1 MRYEDD
7 ERVAALEQQVA
18 ELTGRLEQLE
28 RRFQPELERSIPYL
42 PAPKAGKPAAEARPG
57 AEDQRSVRSPLPSV
71 PKMDFEDLLGG
82 RILGW
87 LGGSAVVLAAVF
99 FLVMAVSRG
108 WIDEPTR
115 VLLAFLGS
123 TLLLGAGLYL
133 YERQGQTQAALAT
146 VAAAIASLYA
156 SLTAATALYD
166 LIDPVVGLAVAGL
179 VGASAMAIAVRWNS
193 PVVAGLGVVGA
204 LLAPVLVDAGTTGEA
219 LAFMAI
225 ALVASTGILLWRRW
239 DWLASVSFVASAPQL
254 MGWLLDTHEDQ
265 PVRALVVLGL
275 FWALYVVAAIGYE
288 LRVPIAELRAS
299 SAMLLLSDAVLVA
312 AGGYL
317 ILTDRG
323 NEVVATAWVI
333 VLAVAHIG
341 LGAFGF
347 RGRMSNEI
355 GAGLVAVGLGL
366 SAIGLGLALNGP
378 ALVVGWTV
386 EAVVLA
392 WVVARTKDR
401 RAVSAVALFLGL
413 AIGHVLLF
421 EAPPDALLVGVDSLA
436 EALIGIG
443 MVAGAA
449 IAISRLIEP
458 EPKDRLL
465 ALQVIALAAVVYIP
479 SIVIV
484 DTWTTGDRSDPGQTA
499 QLLLSAFWSLTGLAG
514 IVYGLVRAQRA
525 ARLAGLALLGLAVA
539 KVFIFDL
546 SQLDSIYRVLS
557 FLALGLLLLAGAF
570 AYQRLQVTS
579 EESGE

>member
-1 MRYEDD
+1 
-7 ERVAALEQQVA
+7 
-18 ELTGRLEQLE
+18 
-28 RRFQPELERSIPYL
+28 
-42 PAPKAGKPAAEARPG
+42 
-57 AEDQRSVRSPLPSV
+57 
-71 PKMDFEDLLGG
+71 MDFEDLLGG

-123 TLLLGAGLYL
+123 TLLLGVGLYL

-166 LIDPVVGLAVAGL
+166 LIDPAVGLVVAGL
-179 VGASAMAIAVRWNS
+179 VGASATAIAVRWHS
-193 PVVAGLGVVGA
+193 PIVAGLGVVGA

-225 ALVASTGILLWRRW
+225 ALVASTGILLWQRW
-239 DWLASVSFVASAPQL
+239 DWLATVSFVASAPQVAA
-254 MGWLLDTHEDQ
+254 WLLDTHGDH
-265 PVRALVVLGL
+265 PVQALVVLAL

-288 LRVPIAELRAS
+288 LRVPTAELRAS
-299 SAMLLLSDAVLVA
+299 SAMLLLADAVLVS

-323 NEVVATAWVI
+323 SDAAATAWVI
-333 VLAVAHIG
+333 TLAVSHIA

-392 WVVARTKDR
+392 WVARRTKDR
-401 RAVSAVALFLGL
+401 RAEFAVALFLAL

-436 EALIGIG
+436 DALIGIAL
-443 MVAGAA
+443 VAGAA
-449 IAISRLIEP
+449 LAVSRLLEP
-458 EPKDRLL
+458 EPRDRRL
-465 ALQVIALAAVVYIP
+465 ALEVIALAAIVYMP
-479 SIVIV
+479 SVAIV
-484 DTWTTGDRSDPGQTA
+484 DTWTTGDASDPGQTA
-499 QLLLSAFWSLTGLAG
+499 QLLLSAFWSVTGLAA

-525 ARLAGLALLGLAVA
+525 ARMAGLALLGLAVA
-539 KVFIFDL
+539 KVFVFDL
-546 SQLDSIYRVLS
+546 AQLESIYRVLS

-579 EESGE
+579 EEREE

>member
-1 MRYEDD
+1 MRYSDS
-7 ERVAALEQQVA
+7 ERIASLEKQIA
-18 ELTGRLEQLE
+18 ELTARLVRLEG
-28 RRFQPELERSIPYL
+28 RFQPELERSSVYGA
-42 PAPKAGKPAAEARPG
+42 APQAAKPAAEARPG
-57 AEDQRSVRSPLPSV
+57 AEDERSVRSPLPSV

-123 TLLLGAGLYL
+123 TLVLGAGLYL
-133 YERQGQTQAALAT
+133 YERQGQTQAALAA

-156 SLTAATALYD
+156 SLTAATTLYD
-166 LIDPVVGLAVAGL
+166 LIDPVVGLGVAGL

-193 PVVAGLGVVGA
+193 PIVAGLGVVGA

-239 DWLASVSFVASAPQL
+239 DWLASVSFVASAPQVVV
-254 MGWLLDTHEDQ
+254 WLVDTHQAQ

-323 NEVVATAWVI
+323 NDVGATAWVI
-333 VLAVAHIG
+333 VLAVSHIG

-386 EAVVLA
+386 EAVVVA
-392 WVVARTKDR
+392 WVVSQTKDR
-401 RAVSAVALFLGL
+401 RAELAVALFLGL

-421 EAPPDALLVGVDSLA
+421 EAPPDALLIGVDSLA
-436 EALIGIG
+436 EALIGIA

-449 IAISRLIEP
+449 IAVSRLIEP
-458 EPKDRLL
+458 EPERRL
-465 ALQVIALAAVVYIP
+465 ALEVIALAGIVYIP

-514 IVYGLVRAQRA
+514 IVFGLVRAQKA

-539 KVFIFDL
+539 KVFVFDL

-570 AYQRLQVTS
+570 AYQRFQVAS
-579 EESGE
+579 EESDE

>member
-1 MRYEDD
+1 MRYDDD
-7 ERVAALEQQVA
+7 ERVASIERQVA
-18 ELTGRLEQLE
+18 ELTARLELLE
-28 RRFQPELERSIPYL
+28 KRVQPEPERSSVYR
-42 PAPKAGKPAAEARPG
+42 PAPKTAKPGAGAMPG
-57 AEDQRSVRSPLPSV
+57 AEDQRSARSSLPSV

-156 SLTAATALYD
+156 SLTAATTLYD
-166 LIDPVVGLAVAGL
+166 LIDPVVGLAVAGI
-179 VGASAMAIAVRWNS
+179 VGASATAIAVRWNS
-193 PVVAGLGVVGA
+193 PIVAGLGVVGA

-225 ALVASTGILLWRRW
+225 ALVASTGVLLWQRW
-239 DWLASVSFVASAPQL
+239 DWLAAVSFVASAPQVAA
-254 MGWLLDTHEDQ
+254 WLFDTHGDH
-265 PVRALVVLGL
+265 PLRALVVLGL

-288 LRVPIAELRAS
+288 LRVPTAELRAS
-299 SAMLLLSDAVLVA
+299 SAMLLLANAVLVA

-323 NEVVATAWVI
+323 SDAGATAWVI
-333 VLAVAHIG
+333 ALAVLHIG
-341 LGAFGF
+341 LGAFAF
-347 RGRMSNEI
+347 RGRMSDEI

-366 SAIGLGLALNGP
+366 SAIGLGLALSGP

-392 WVVARTKDR
+392 WVVR
-401 RAVSAVALFLGL
+401 RKTDFRVEIAIAVFLGL

-421 EAPPDALLVGVDSLA
+421 EAPPDALLIGVDSLA
-436 EALIGIG
+436 EALIAIA
-443 MVAGAA
+443 MVGGAA
-449 IAISRLIEP
+449 IAVSRLIRP
-458 EPKDRLL
+458 EPRERLL
-465 ALQVIALAAVVYIP
+465 ALYGIALAAAVYIP

-499 QLLLSAFWSLTGLAG
+499 QLLLSAFWGLTGLAG
-514 IVYGLVRAQRA
+514 IVYGLVRKQRA

-570 AYQRLQVTS
+570 AYQRFQVTS
-579 EESGE
+579 DDGGK

>member
-1 MRYEDD
+1 MRYDDD
-7 ERVAALEQQVA
+7 ERVASLEQQVA
-18 ELTGRLEQLE
+18 ELTGRLERLE
-28 RRFQPELERSIPYL
+28 KRFQPGLERSSVYGA
-42 PAPKAGKPAAEARPG
+42 APKAAKPG
-57 AEDQRSVRSPLPSV
+57 AEDHRVVRSPLPSV

-123 TLLLGAGLYL
+123 TLLLGLGLYL
-133 YERQGQTQAALAT
+133 HERQGQTQAALAT

-156 SLTAATALYD
+156 SLTAATTLYD
-166 LIDPVVGLAVAGL
+166 LVDPVVGLGVAGL
-179 VGASAMAIAVRWNS
+179 VGASATAIAVRWNS
-193 PVVAGLGVVGA
+193 PIVAGLGVVGA

-225 ALVASTGILLWRRW
+225 ALVASTGILLWQRW
-239 DWLASVSFVASAPQL
+239 DWLASVSFVVSAPQVV
-254 MGWLLDTHEDQ
+254 GWLLDTHEDQ
-265 PVRALVVLGL
+265 PGRALVVLGL

-317 ILTDRG
+317 ILSDRG
-323 NEVVATAWVI
+323 NDAAATAWVI
-333 VLAVAHIG
+333 ALAVSHIG

-392 WVVARTKDR
+392 WVVSRTKDR
-401 RAVSAVALFLGL
+401 RAEFAVAVFLGL

-436 EALIGIG
+436 EALIGIA

-449 IAISRLIEP
+449 IAVSRLIEP

-465 ALQVIALAAVVYIP
+465 ALQVIALAAAVYIP
-479 SIVIV
+479 SVVIV
-484 DTWTTGDRSDPGQTA
+484 DTWTTGDASDPGQTA

-539 KVFIFDL
+539 KVFVFDL

-579 EESGE
+579 EEGEK

>member
-7 ERVAALEQQVA
+7 ERVASLEQQVA

-28 RRFQPELERSIPYL
+28 RRLQSDPQRSSVY
-42 PAPKAGKPAAEARPG
+42 APTPRAAKPG
-57 AEDQRSVRSPLPSV
+57 AAARTPRVSV

-115 VLLAFLGS
+115 VALAFLGS
-123 TLLLGAGLYL
+123 TLLLAAGLYL
-133 YERQGQTQAALAT
+133 YERRGQTQAALAT

-156 SLTAATALYD
+156 TLTAATALYD
-166 LIDPVVGLAVAGL
+166 LIDPVLGLVVAGL
-179 VGASAMAIAVRWNS
+179 VGASATAIAVRWHS
-193 PVVAGLGVVGA
+193 PIVAGLGVVGA

-225 ALVASTGILLWRRW
+225 ALAASTGILLWQRW
-239 DWLASVSFVASAPQL
+239 DWLAAVSFVASAPQVVA
-254 MGWLLDTHEDQ
+254 WLLDTHGDH
-265 PVRALVVLGL
+265 PVRALVVLAL
-275 FWALYVVAAIGYE
+275 FWALYVIAAIGYE
-288 LRVPIAELRAS
+288 LRVPTADLRAS
-299 SAMLLLSDAVLVA
+299 SAMLLLSNAVLVS

-323 NEVVATAWVI
+323 DDAAATAWVI
-333 VLAVAHIG
+333 ALAVSHIG

-392 WVVARTKDR
+392 WVARRTKDR
-401 RAVSAVALFLGL
+401 RAELAVALFLGL
-413 AIGHVLLF
+413 AIAHVLLF
-421 EAPPDALLVGVDSLA
+421 EAPPDSLLIGVDSLA
-436 EALIGIG
+436 HALIGIG

-449 IAISRLIEP
+449 LAVSRLLDP
-458 EPKDRLL
+458 EPKERIV
-465 ALQVIALAAVVYIP
+465 ALEIIALAALVYIP
-479 SIVIV
+479 SVLIV
-484 DTWTTGDRSDPGQTA
+484 DTWTTGDRSDPGQTP
-499 QLLLSAFWSLTGLAG
+499 QLLLSAFWGLTGLAT

-525 ARLAGLALLGLAVA
+525 ARMAGLALLGLAVA

-579 EESGE
+579 EEGGG

>member
-28 RRFQPELERSIPYL
+28 RIFEPAPERSSVYR
-42 PAPKAGKPAAEARPG
+42 PAPKAAKPG
-57 AEDQRSVRSPLPSV
+57 AEDHRSVRSPLPSV

-123 TLLLGAGLYL
+123 TLLLGAGLYV
-133 YERQGQTQAALAT
+133 YERQGQTQAALAA

-156 SLTAATALYD
+156 SLTAATTLYD

-254 MGWLLDTHEDQ
+254 VGWLLDTHEDQ

-323 NEVVATAWVI
+323 NDVAATAWVI
-333 VLAVAHIG
+333 AFAVAHIG

-401 RAVSAVALFLGL
+401 RAEFAVALFLGL

-436 EALIGIG
+436 EALIGIA

-449 IAISRLIEP
+449 IAVSRLLDP
-458 EPKDRLL
+458 EPKDRRL
-465 ALQVIALAAVVYIP
+465 ALEVIALAAVVYIP

-570 AYQRLQVTS
+570 AYQRLQVTP

>member
-1 MRYEDD
+1 MRYDGD
-7 ERVAALEQQVA
+7 ERVAALEQQLA
-18 ELTGRLEQLE
+18 ELTDRLERLE
-28 RRFQPELERSIPYL
+28 KRFQPGGPERSSVYR
-42 PAPKAGKPAAEARPG
+42 PAPEAARPG
-57 AEDQRSVRSPLPSV
+57 AEDDRAVRPSLPSV

-123 TLLLGAGLYL
+123 TLLLGAGVYL

-146 VAAAIASLYA
+146 VGAAIASLYA
-156 SLTAATALYD
+156 SLTAATTLYD
-166 LIDPVVGLAVAGL
+166 LIDPVVGLGVAGL
-179 VGASAMAIAVRWNS
+179 LGASATAIAVRWNS

-225 ALVASTGILLWRRW
+225 ALVASTGILLWQRW
-239 DWLASVSFVASAPQL
+239 DWLASVSFVASAPQVV
-254 MGWLLDTHEDQ
+254 GWLFDTHGEH

-323 NEVVATAWVI
+323 NDAAATAWVI
-333 VLAVAHIG
+333 ALAVSHIG

-392 WVVARTKDR
+392 WVAGRTKDR
-401 RAVSAVALFLGL
+401 RAELGVALFLAL
-413 AIGHVLLF
+413 AVGHVLLF

-436 EALIGIG
+436 KALIGIG
-443 MVAGAA
+443 MIAGAC
-449 IAISRLIEP
+449 IAVSRLLEP
-458 EPKDRLL
+458 EPKDRRT
-465 ALQVIALAAVVYIP
+465 ALEVIALAAAVYIP
-479 SIVIV
+479 SVVIV
-484 DTWTTGDRSDPGQTA
+484 DTWTTGDASDPGQTA
-499 QLLLSAFWSLTGLAG
+499 QLLLSAFWSLTGLAT

-525 ARLAGLALLGLAVA
+525 VRMAGLALLGLAVA
-539 KVFIFDL
+539 KVFVFDL

-579 EESGE
+579 EENEQ

>member
-7 ERVAALEQQVA
+7 ERVAALEQEVA
-18 ELTGRLEQLE
+18 ELTGRLERL
-28 RRFQPELERSIPYL
+28 
-42 PAPKAGKPAAEARPG
+42 EARFKSEPRTSSVYSPTSRAAKPGGAKPG
-57 AEDQRSVRSPLPSV
+57 AEDQRVSRPSLPSV

-123 TLLLGAGLYL
+123 TLLLGFGVYL

-156 SLTAATALYD
+156 SLTAATTLFD
-166 LIDPVVGLAVAGL
+166 LVDPVVGLGVAGL

-193 PVVAGLGVVGA
+193 PIVAGLGVVGA

-239 DWLASVSFVASAPQL
+239 DWLASISFVASAPQVVV
-254 MGWLLDTHEDQ
+254 WLVDTHQER
-265 PVRALVVLGL
+265 PMRALIVLGL
-275 FWALYVVAAIGYE
+275 FWALYAVAAIGYE
-288 LRVPIAELRAS
+288 LRVPVAELRAS
-299 SAMLLLSDAVLVA
+299 SAMLLLSNAVLVA

-323 NEVVATAWVI
+323 NDIGATAWVI

-378 ALVVGWTV
+378 ALVVGWCV

-392 WVVARTKDR
+392 WVAGRTKAG
-401 RAVSAVALFLGL
+401 RAELAVAVFLGL

-436 EALIGIG
+436 KALIGIG
-443 MVAGAA
+443 MVGGAS
-449 IAISRLIEP
+449 IAVSRLIDPEP
-458 EPKDRLL
+458 EERRLVL
-465 ALQVIALAAVVYIP
+465 EGVALAAAVYLP
-479 SIVIV
+479 SVVIV
-484 DTWTTGDRSDPGQTA
+484 DTWTTGDASDPGQTP
-499 QLLLSAFWSLTGLAG
+499 QLLLSAFWSLTGLAA

-539 KVFIFDL
+539 KVFVFDL

-570 AYQRLQVTS
+570 AYQRLQVVT
-579 EESGE
+579 EESE